1 MNNLLHNHN
10 IVAKVYAKGKIS
22 LPTTIKN
29 DLGLHDGDNV
39 IFIKSGNSW
48 MITTRNVLIKDAQNL
63 AEAVNSVLVKKGGDE
78 MIIWN
83 YLGNFVQY
91 HYPLDDE
98 LSFEVIKMTKL
109 TKPLGLSL
117 GDRYCIALGKVLNIP
132 IYTADRAWKQL
143 EENLNVTIELIR

>member
-1 MNNLLHNHN
+1 MARTLKQKTSCVMDASVLLAVFNNEPYGEEIPALF
-10 IVAKVYAKGKIS
+10 
-22 LPTTIKN
+22 
-29 DLGLHDGDNV
+29 DNAV
-39 IFIKSGNSW
+39 
-48 MITTRNVLIKDAQNL
+48 ITTFNL